1 MLNDLPTRSRSPEF
15 YALLAMLFA
24 TAIWGFAP
32 PIIKYTLDY
41 IPPFSFL
48 FYRFL
53 IVCLVLFPF
62 MYLELRRQSVSLR
75 EFPALAVSG
84 LLGQTSLILIFIGLR
99 YTSSL
104 EVAVIG
110 IIAPLLMVTAGHC
123 FFNEKVN
130 KNIKVG
136 LIITSLGTLFLA
148 IGPILDSNVSPTMRN
163 SRILGNALI
172 VIYNLIW
179 TAYVLWSKRIRGENS
194 PKVNQVAKFFGIPIP
209 RKRYSSGLITG
220 ISFYVGLI
228 TMTPFYV
235 LESMGKIGSS
245 GGFSLLDLTAGGW
258 LGLLYMSFLSSIV
271 AYTLFEWSLKYLK
284 VADTAIFS
292 YISPIFT
299 LPAAFLIL
307 RELPTGDILLGSII
321 IAIGIVVAE
330 RKKS

>member
-1 MLNDLPTRSRSPEF
+1 MHNRLPSRPKNMEY
-15 YALLAMLFA
+15 YALLAMLGA

-53 IVCLVLFPF
+53 IVCLVIFPF
-62 MYLELRRQSVSLR
+62 LYMELRRQNISLHD
-75 EFPALAVSG
+75 FPGLALSG
-84 LLGQTSLILIFIGLR
+84 LLGQASLILLFYGLN

-110 IIAPLLMVTAGHC
+110 IIAPLLMVGAGHY
-123 FFNEKVN
+123 FFNDKIN

-136 LIITSLGTLFLA
+136 LIITSLGTLVLA
-148 IGPILDSNVSPTMRN
+148 IGPILDSSAPTASRN
-163 SRILGNALI
+163 ARIIGNTLI

-179 TAYVLWSKRIRGENS
+179 TAHVLWSKRIRGENS
-194 PKVNQVAKFFGIPIP
+194 HKVNEVAKFFGIPIP
-209 RKRYSSGLITG
+209 RKKYSSQLITG
-220 ISFYVGLI
+220 VSFYVGLVA
-228 TMTPFYV
+228 MLPFYL

-245 GGFSLLDLTAGGW
+245 GFSILNLSTASW
-258 LGLLYMSFLSSIV
+258 LGLLYMSLLSSIV
-271 AYTLFEWSLKYLK
+271 AYNLFEWSLKYLK
-284 VADTAIFS
+284 VTDTVIFS

-299 LPAAFLIL
+299 LPVAFLIL
-307 RELPTGDILLGSII
+307 GELPTKDILLGSAII
-321 IAIGIVVAE
+321 VVGIVVAE